1 MSAQAPA
8 AGRPRAGARRAAGP
22 AMLPVTWR
30 QHRLAL
36 LGSMALLGAL
46 AAFLIVQGIGMH
58 ATYTSLGL
66 DHFRS
71 FGSPRAASLAETFQ
85 NEYLGLGLYLPRVAM
100 FLPLFIGA
108 FVGGPLLAREYETGT
123 FRFAWTQGV
132 GRTRWVLLKLV
143 TLGLIL
149 TIMGLAF
156 SQVFSWWYR
165 PFATMMGPMPE
176 VEGLVFTAR
185 ILFGFTAGALVGAL
199 LRRTVPAIAVTMLV
213 WFAVVLP
220 TALFL
225 RPHIQAPL
233 IGRVDAGAKFAT
245 EWTLSQWWVD
255 PSGHRLGRAAFNV
268 VARLHADPSGWLTR
282 HHYVLWESYQPAS
295 RFWTFQVVEAS
306 ALALLAVALGAAT
319 VWLVRRRAT

>member
-1 MSAQAPA
+1 
-8 AGRPRAGARRAAGP
+8 
-22 AMLPVTWR
+22 MLPVTWR

-46 AAFLIVQGIGMH
+46 AAFLIIQGIGMH
-58 ATYTSLGL
+58 ATYASLGL
-66 DHFRS
+66 NHFRS

-85 NEYLGLGLYLPRVAM
+85 NEYLGLGMYLPRVAM

-108 FVGGPLLAREYETGT
+108 FVGAPLLAREYETGT

-143 TLGLIL
+143 LLGAML
-149 TIMGLAF
+149 TVAGLAF
-156 SQVFSWWYR
+156 SLIFSWWYR
-165 PFATMMGPMPE
+165 PFSAEMGRMPE

-185 ILFGFTAGALVGAL
+185 ILFGFATGALVGGL

-233 IGRVDAGAKFAT
+233 IGRVDTGAKFGT

-255 PSGHRLGRAAFNV
+255 PGGHRLGRAAFNTI
-268 VARLHADPSGWLTR
+268 ARLHAADPSGWLVS
-282 HHYVLWESYQPAS
+282 HHYVQWESYQPAG
-295 RFWTFQVVEAS
+295 RFWTFQIVEAS
-306 ALALLAVALGAAT
+306 ALALLAVALGAVT
-319 VWLVRRRAT
+319 VWLVRRRAA